1 MSLLAL
7 VLAGGNG
14 CRIGGNK
21 GARMLGDSS
30 LLDRA
35 LDFAR
40 GQADQVAIGLRERGG
55 SVPTEVI
62 IDEEGIEGPLASII
76 AGLRHVEQQEQ
87 DALLSLPCDMPF
99 MPGDLAARL
108 TRQLPAGG
116 AAYATSGGRAHPVCA
131 LWHVAALPMAEAY
144 AAAGGRSLKG
154 LTAQMPN
161 IAVEWPT
168 AGGDPF
174 DNINDP
180 DDLAR
185 AEQRLRG
192 QNGRTS
198 TFEP

>member
-1 MSLLAL
+1 MRMLAL
-7 VLAGGNG
+7 VLAGGEG
-14 CRIGGNK
+14 RRIGGDK
-21 GARMLGDSS
+21 GGRMLGDSS

-40 GQADQVAIGLRERGG
+40 SQADQVAIGLRGRGG
-55 SVPTEVI
+55 ASPMEVVV
-62 IDEEGIEGPLASII
+62 DEAGIEGPLASII
-76 AGLRHVEQQEQ
+76 AGLRYIEQQEQ

-108 TRQLPAGG
+108 TRHLPAGG
-116 AAYATSGGRAHPVCA
+116 VAYAASGGRAHPVCA
-131 LWHVAALPMAEAY
+131 LWHVAVLPTAEAY

-154 LTAQMPN
+154 LTVQLPN
-161 IAVEWPT
+161 ISVEWPT
-168 AGGDPF
+168 ADGDPF

-185 AEQRLRG
+185 AEQRLLG

-198 TFEP
+198 TIEP